1 MIESENER
9 GVKLSMKK
17 KILATLMLSTV
28 VLSNV
33 SYVAVISANDI
44 DSQIE
49 AKNQEI
55 SSLTVQQAAAQ
66 QQVDEI
72 QGQVDEI
79 VAEQAKLNEEN
90 TRLESESASLAAEIE
105 RLSADIVSRDG
116 ALKEQARSAQ
126 VDASASSYINTI
138 LDSKSIVDA
147 VSRVNAMRE
156 IVAANNRMLEQQ
168 KTDKEVIVEKQKA
181 NQEAINTLAAN
192 RQKLEDDAQVLEVR
206 QAELKA
212 AQLNLA
218 AEKATAE
225 DEKSA
230 LLAEKAAAEE
240 AARQAAARQAA
251 YEAQQAALAQQQAA
265 QQQAAVQQVVATQQQ
280 VASTQEQVASVS
292 TPVAES
298 TVTETASV
306 SEQSQAEVAVQQPVA
321 TASSSS
327 TTSTTSSSTT
337 TSSGS
342 SAASNNAKY
351 DASSYPVGEC
361 TWGVKSQVS
370 WVGPYWGNANQ
381 WVASARAE
389 GFSVGTT
396 PQVGAVAVWVGGTYG
411 HVALVTAVES
421 STNIQVSESNYMG
434 RRYIGNHR
442 GWFNPTTT
450 SEGTVYYIYPPY

>member
-1 MIESENER
+1 
-9 GVKLSMKK
+9 MKK

-55 SSLTVQQAAAQ
+55 SSLTEQQAAAQ
-66 QQVDEI
+66 QQVDNI

-90 TRLESESASLAAEIE
+90 ARLESESASLAAEIE

-156 IVAANNRMLEQQ
+156 IVTANNRMLEQQ
-168 KTDKEVIVEKQKA
+168 KTDKEAIVEKQKA
-181 NQEAINTLAAN
+181 NQEAIKTLAAN

-230 LLAEKAAAEE
+230 LLAEKSAAEE

-251 YEAQQAALAQQQAA
+251 YEAQQVALAQQQAA
-265 QQQAAVQQVVATQQQ
+265 
-280 VASTQEQVASVS
+280 SIVS
-292 TPVAES
+292 TPVAQS
-298 TVTETASV
+298 STETVVTSSQSQV
-306 SEQSQAEVAVQQPVA
+306 VEQSTTVSTPSN
-321 TASSSS
+321 SSSS
-327 TTSTTSSSTT
+327 SSS
-337 TSSGS
+337 SSS

-351 DASSYPVGEC
+351 DAKSYYVGEC

-396 PQVGAVAVWVGGTYG
+396 PQVGAVAVWVGGAYG

-450 SEGTVYYIYPPY
+450 SEGTVYYIYPSY

>member
-1 MIESENER
+1 
-9 GVKLSMKK
+9 MKK

-55 SSLTVQQAAAQ
+55 SSLTEQQAAAQ
-66 QQVDEI
+66 QQVDNI

-90 TRLESESASLAAEIE
+90 ARLESESASLAAEIE

-156 IVAANNRMLEQQ
+156 IVTANNRMLEQQ
-168 KTDKEVIVEKQKA
+168 KTDKEAIVEKQKA
-181 NQEAINTLAAN
+181 NQEAIKTLAAN

-230 LLAEKAAAEE
+230 LLAEKSAAEE

-251 YEAQQAALAQQQAA
+251 YEAQQVALAQQQAA
-265 QQQAAVQQVVATQQQ
+265 
-280 VASTQEQVASVS
+280 SIVS
-292 TPVAES
+292 TPVAQS
-298 TVTETASV
+298 STETVVTS
-306 SEQSQAEVAVQQPVA
+306 SQSQVVEQTTTVSTPSN
-321 TASSSS
+321 SSSS
-327 TTSTTSSSTT
+327 SSS
-337 TSSGS
+337 SSS
-342 SAASNNAKY
+342 SAASNNARY
-351 DASSYPVGEC
+351 NASSYPVGEC
-361 TWGVKSQVS
+361 TWGVKSQLS

-396 PQVGAVAVWVGGTYG
+396 PQVGAVAVWVGGAYG

-450 SEGTVYYIYPPY
+450 SEGTVYYIYPSY

>member
-1 MIESENER
+1 
-9 GVKLSMKK
+9 MKK
-17 KILATLMLSTV
+17 KIFATLMLSTV

-49 AKNQEI
+49 VKNQEI
-55 SSLTVQQAAAQ
+55 SSLTAQQAAAQ
-66 QQVDEI
+66 QQVDNI
-72 QGQVDEI
+72 QAQVDEI

-90 TRLESESASLAAEIE
+90 ARLESESASLEAEIE

-156 IVAANNRMLEQQ
+156 IVTANNRMLEQQ
-168 KTDKEVIVEKQKA
+168 KTDKEAIVEKQKA
-181 NQEAINTLAAN
+181 NQEAIKTLAAN

-230 LLAEKAAAEE
+230 LLAEKSAAEE

-251 YEAQQAALAQQQAA
+251 YEAQQVALAQQQAA
-265 QQQAAVQQVVATQQQ
+265 SIVSIPVAQSSTETVVTSSQSQVVEQ
-280 VASTQEQVASVS
+280 STTVS
-292 TPVAES
+292 TPS
-298 TVTETASV
+298 N
-306 SEQSQAEVAVQQPVA
+306 
-321 TASSSS
+321 SSSS
-327 TTSTTSSSTT
+327 SSS
-337 TSSGS
+337 SSS
-342 SAASNNAKY
+342 SAASNNARY
-351 DASSYPVGEC
+351 NASSYPVGEC

-396 PQVGAVAVWVGGTYG
+396 PQVGAVAVWVGGAYG
-411 HVALVTAVES
+411 HVALVSAVES

-450 SEGTVYYIYPPY
+450 SEGTVYYIYPSY

>member
-1 MIESENER
+1 
-9 GVKLSMKK
+9 MKK

-55 SSLTVQQAAAQ
+55 SSLTEQQAAAQ
-66 QQVDEI
+66 QQVDNI

-90 TRLESESASLAAEIE
+90 ARLESESASLVAEIE

-156 IVAANNRMLEQQ
+156 IVSANNRMLEQQ
-168 KTDKEVIVEKQKA
+168 KTDKEAIVEKQKA
-181 NQEAINTLAAN
+181 NQEAIKTLAAN

-230 LLAEKAAAEE
+230 LLAEKSAAEE

-251 YEAQQAALAQQQAA
+251 YEAQQVALAQQQAA
-265 QQQAAVQQVVATQQQ
+265 SIVSIPVAQSSTETVVTSSQSQVVEQ
-280 VASTQEQVASVS
+280 STTVS
-292 TPVAES
+292 TPS
-298 TVTETASV
+298 N
-306 SEQSQAEVAVQQPVA
+306 
-321 TASSSS
+321 SSSS
-327 TTSTTSSSTT
+327 SSS
-337 TSSGS
+337 SSS
-342 SAASNNAKY
+342 SAASNNARY
-351 DASSYPVGEC
+351 NASSYPVGEC
-361 TWGVKSQVS
+361 TWGVKSQLS

-396 PQVGAVAVWVGGTYG
+396 PQVGAVAVWVGGAYG

-450 SEGTVYYIYPPY
+450 SEGTVYYIYPSY

>member
-1 MIESENER
+1 
-9 GVKLSMKK
+9 MKK

-33 SYVAVISANDI
+33 SYVTVISANDI

-55 SSLTVQQAAAQ
+55 SSLTEQQAAAQ
-66 QQVDEI
+66 QQVDNI

-90 TRLESESASLAAEIE
+90 ARLESESASLAAEIE

-156 IVAANNRMLEQQ
+156 IVTANNRMLEQQ
-168 KTDKEVIVEKQKA
+168 KTDKEAIVEKQKA
-181 NQEAINTLAAN
+181 NQEAIKTLAAN

-225 DEKSA
+225 DEKSG
-230 LLAEKAAAEE
+230 LLAEKSAAEE

-251 YEAQQAALAQQQAA
+251 YEAQQVALAQQQAA
-265 QQQAAVQQVVATQQQ
+265 
-280 VASTQEQVASVS
+280 SIVS
-292 TPVAES
+292 TPVAQPS
-298 TVTETASV
+298 TETVVTSSQSQV
-306 SEQSQAEVAVQQPVA
+306 VEQSTTVS
-321 TASSSS
+321 TSSNSSSS
-327 TTSTTSSSTT
+327 NSSS
-337 TSSGS
+337 SSPSLSS
-342 SAASNNAKY
+342 SAASNNARY

-361 TWGVKSQVS
+361 TWGVKSQLS

-396 PQVGAVAVWVGGTYG
+396 PQVGAVAVWVGGAYG

-450 SEGTVYYIYPPY
+450 SEGTVYYIYPSY

>member
-1 MIESENER
+1 
-9 GVKLSMKK
+9 MKK

-55 SSLTVQQAAAQ
+55 SSLTEQQAAAQ
-66 QQVDEI
+66 QQVDNI

-90 TRLESESASLAAEIE
+90 ARLESESASLAAEIE

-156 IVAANNRMLEQQ
+156 IVSANNRMLEQQ
-168 KTDKEVIVEKQKA
+168 KTDKEAILEKQKA
-181 NQEAINTLAAN
+181 NQEAIKTLAAN

-230 LLAEKAAAEE
+230 LLAEKSAAEE

-251 YEAQQAALAQQQAA
+251 YEAQQVALAQQQAA
-265 QQQAAVQQVVATQQQ
+265 
-280 VASTQEQVASVS
+280 SIVS
-292 TPVAES
+292 TPVAQPS
-298 TVTETASV
+298 TETVVTS
-306 SEQSQAEVAVQQPVA
+306 SQSQVVEQTTTVSTPSN
-321 TASSSS
+321 SSSS
-327 TTSTTSSSTT
+327 SPSSS
-337 TSSGS
+337 S
-342 SAASNNAKY
+342 SAASNNARY

-361 TWGVKSQVS
+361 TWGVKSQLS

-396 PQVGAVAVWVGGTYG
+396 PQVGAVAVWVGGAYG

-450 SEGTVYYIYPPY
+450 SEGTVYYIYPSY

>member
-1 MIESENER
+1 
-9 GVKLSMKK
+9 
-17 KILATLMLSTV
+17 MLSTV

-49 AKNQEI
+49 VKNKEI
-55 SSLTVQQAAAQ
+55 SSLTAQQAAAQ
-66 QQVDEI
+66 QQVDNI
-72 QGQVDEI
+72 QAQVDEI

-90 TRLESESASLAAEIE
+90 ARLESESASLEAEIE

-156 IVAANNRMLEQQ
+156 IVTANNRMLEQQ
-168 KTDKEVIVEKQKA
+168 KTDKEAIVEKQKA
-181 NQEAINTLAAN
+181 NQEAIKTLAAN

-230 LLAEKAAAEE
+230 LLAEKSAAEE

-251 YEAQQAALAQQQAA
+251 YEAQQVALAQQQAA
-265 QQQAAVQQVVATQQQ
+265 
-280 VASTQEQVASVS
+280 SIVS
-292 TPVAES
+292 TPVAQS
-298 TVTETASV
+298 STETVVTSSQSQV
-306 SEQSQAEVAVQQPVA
+306 VEQSTTVSTPSN
-321 TASSSS
+321 SSSS
-327 TTSTTSSSTT
+327 SSS
-337 TSSGS
+337 SSS
-342 SAASNNAKY
+342 SAASNNARY
-351 DASSYPVGEC
+351 NASSYPVGEC
-361 TWGVKSQVS
+361 TWGVKSQLS

-396 PQVGAVAVWVGGTYG
+396 PQVGAVAVWVGGAYG
-411 HVALVTAVES
+411 HVAVVTAVES

-450 SEGTVYYIYPPY
+450 SEGTVYYIYPSY

>member
-1 MIESENER
+1 
-9 GVKLSMKK
+9 MKK

-55 SSLTVQQAAAQ
+55 SSLTEQQAAAQ
-66 QQVDEI
+66 QQVDNI

-90 TRLESESASLAAEIE
+90 ARLESESASLVAEIE

-156 IVAANNRMLEQQ
+156 IVTANNRMLEQQ
-168 KTDKEVIVEKQKA
+168 KTDKEAILEKQKA
-181 NQEAINTLAAN
+181 NQEAIRTLAAN

-230 LLAEKAAAEE
+230 LLAEKSAAEE

-251 YEAQQAALAQQQAA
+251 YEAQQVALAQQQAA
-265 QQQAAVQQVVATQQQ
+265 
-280 VASTQEQVASVS
+280 SIVS
-292 TPVAES
+292 TPVAQPS
-298 TVTETASV
+298 TETVVTSSQSQV
-306 SEQSQAEVAVQQPVA
+306 VEQSTTVSTPSN
-321 TASSSS
+321 SSSS
-327 TTSTTSSSTT
+327 SSS
-337 TSSGS
+337 SSS
-342 SAASNNAKY
+342 SAASNNARY
-351 DASSYPVGEC
+351 DAKSYYVGEC
-361 TWGVKSQVS
+361 TWGVKSQLS

-396 PQVGAVAVWVGGTYG
+396 PQVGAVAVWVGGAYG

-450 SEGTVYYIYPPY
+450 SEGTVYYIYPSY

>member
-1 MIESENER
+1 
-9 GVKLSMKK
+9 MKK

-33 SYVAVISANDI
+33 SYVTVISANDI

-55 SSLTVQQAAAQ
+55 SSLTEQQAAAQ
-66 QQVDEI
+66 QQVDNI

-90 TRLESESASLAAEIE
+90 ARLESESASLAAEIE
-105 RLSADIVSRDG
+105 RLSTDIVSRDG

-156 IVAANNRMLEQQ
+156 IVTANNRMLEQQ
-168 KTDKEVIVEKQKA
+168 KTDKEAIVEKQKA
-181 NQEAINTLAAN
+181 NQEAIKTLAAN

-225 DEKSA
+225 DEKSG
-230 LLAEKAAAEE
+230 LLAEKSAAEE

-251 YEAQQAALAQQQAA
+251 YEAQQVALAQQQAA
-265 QQQAAVQQVVATQQQ
+265 
-280 VASTQEQVASVS
+280 SIVS
-292 TPVAES
+292 TPVAQS
-298 TVTETASV
+298 STETVVTSSQSQV
-306 SEQSQAEVAVQQPVA
+306 VEQSTTVSTPSN
-321 TASSSS
+321 SSSS
-327 TTSTTSSSTT
+327 SSS
-337 TSSGS
+337 SSS
-342 SAASNNAKY
+342 SAASNNARY

-361 TWGVKSQVS
+361 TWGVKSQLS

-396 PQVGAVAVWVGGTYG
+396 PQVGAVAVWVGGVYG

-450 SEGTVYYIYPPY
+450 SEGTVYYVYPSY

>member
-1 MIESENER
+1 
-9 GVKLSMKK
+9 MKK

-49 AKNQEI
+49 VKNKEI
-55 SSLTVQQAAAQ
+55 SSLTAQQAAAQ
-66 QQVDEI
+66 QQVDNI
-72 QGQVDEI
+72 QAQVDEI

-90 TRLESESASLAAEIE
+90 ARLESESASLEAEIE

-156 IVAANNRMLEQQ
+156 IVTANNRMLEQQ
-168 KTDKEVIVEKQKA
+168 KTDKEAIVEKQKA
-181 NQEAINTLAAN
+181 NQEAIKTLAAN

-230 LLAEKAAAEE
+230 LLAEKSAAEE

-251 YEAQQAALAQQQAA
+251 YEAQQVALAQQQAA
-265 QQQAAVQQVVATQQQ
+265 
-280 VASTQEQVASVS
+280 SIVS
-292 TPVAES
+292 TPVAQS
-298 TVTETASV
+298 STETVVTSSQSQV
-306 SEQSQAEVAVQQPVA
+306 VEQSTTVSTPSN
-321 TASSSS
+321 SSSS
-327 TTSTTSSSTT
+327 SSS
-337 TSSGS
+337 SSS
-342 SAASNNAKY
+342 SAASNNARY
-351 DASSYPVGEC
+351 NASSYPVGEC
-361 TWGVKSQVS
+361 TWGVKSQLS

-396 PQVGAVAVWVGGTYG
+396 PQVGAVAVWVGGAYG
-411 HVALVTAVES
+411 HVALVSAVES

-450 SEGTVYYIYPPY
+450 SEGTVYYIYPSY

>member
-1 MIESENER
+1 
-9 GVKLSMKK
+9 MKK

-55 SSLTVQQAAAQ
+55 SSLTEQQAAAQ
-66 QQVDEI
+66 QQVDNI

-90 TRLESESASLAAEIE
+90 ARLESESASLVAEIE

-156 IVAANNRMLEQQ
+156 IVSANNRMLEQQ
-168 KTDKEVIVEKQKA
+168 KTDKEAILEKQKA
-181 NQEAINTLAAN
+181 NQEAIKTLAAN

-230 LLAEKAAAEE
+230 LLAEKSVAEE

-251 YEAQQAALAQQQAA
+251 YEAQQVALAQQQAA
-265 QQQAAVQQVVATQQQ
+265 
-280 VASTQEQVASVS
+280 SIVS
-292 TPVAES
+292 TPVAQSS
-298 TVTETASV
+298 TEIVVTSSQSQV
-306 SEQSQAEVAVQQPVA
+306 VEQSTTVSTPSN
-321 TASSSS
+321 SSSS
-327 TTSTTSSSTT
+327 SPSSS
-337 TSSGS
+337 S
-342 SAASNNAKY
+342 SAASNNARY

-361 TWGVKSQVS
+361 TWGVKSQLS

-396 PQVGAVAVWVGGTYG
+396 PQVGAVAVWVGGAYG

-450 SEGTVYYIYPPY
+450 SEGTVYYIYPSY

>member
-1 MIESENER
+1 
-9 GVKLSMKK
+9 MKK

-33 SYVAVISANDI
+33 SYVTVISANDI

-55 SSLTVQQAAAQ
+55 SSLTEQQATAQ
-66 QQVDEI
+66 QQVDNI

-90 TRLESESASLAAEIE
+90 ARLESESASLAAEIE

-156 IVAANNRMLEQQ
+156 IVTANNRMLEQQ
-168 KTDKEVIVEKQKA
+168 KTDKEAIVEKQKA
-181 NQEAINTLAAN
+181 NQEAIKTLAAN

-230 LLAEKAAAEE
+230 LLAEKSAAEE

-251 YEAQQAALAQQQAA
+251 YEAQQVALAQQQAA
-265 QQQAAVQQVVATQQQ
+265 
-280 VASTQEQVASVS
+280 SIVS
-292 TPVAES
+292 TPVAQPS
-298 TVTETASV
+298 TETVVTSSQSQV
-306 SEQSQAEVAVQQPVA
+306 VEQSTTVS
-321 TASSSS
+321 TSSNSSSS
-327 TTSTTSSSTT
+327 NSSS
-337 TSSGS
+337 SSPSSSS
-342 SAASNNAKY
+342 SAASNNARY
-351 DASSYPVGEC
+351 DAKSYYVGEC

-396 PQVGAVAVWVGGTYG
+396 PQVGAVAVWVGGAYG

-450 SEGTVYYIYPPY
+450 SEGTVYYIYPSY

>member
-1 MIESENER
+1 
-9 GVKLSMKK
+9 MKK

-49 AKNQEI
+49 VKNQEI
-55 SSLTVQQAAAQ
+55 SSLTEQQAAAQ
-66 QQVDEI
+66 QQVDNI

-90 TRLESESASLAAEIE
+90 ARLESESASLAAEIE

-156 IVAANNRMLEQQ
+156 IVTANNRMLEQQ
-168 KTDKEVIVEKQKA
+168 KTDKEAIVEKQKA
-181 NQEAINTLAAN
+181 NQEAIKTLAAN

-225 DEKSA
+225 DEKSG
-230 LLAEKAAAEE
+230 LLAEKSAAEE

-251 YEAQQAALAQQQAA
+251 YEAQQVALAQQQAA
-265 QQQAAVQQVVATQQQ
+265 
-280 VASTQEQVASVS
+280 SIVS
-292 TPVAES
+292 TPVAQS
-298 TVTETASV
+298 STETVVTSSQSQV
-306 SEQSQAEVAVQQPVA
+306 VEQSTTVSTPSN
-321 TASSSS
+321 SSSS
-327 TTSTTSSSTT
+327 SSS
-337 TSSGS
+337 SSS
-342 SAASNNAKY
+342 SAASNNARY

-361 TWGVKSQVS
+361 TWGVKSQLS

-396 PQVGAVAVWVGGTYG
+396 PQVGAVAVWVGGVYG

-450 SEGTVYYIYPPY
+450 SEGTVYYVYPSY

>member
-1 MIESENER
+1 
-9 GVKLSMKK
+9 MKK

-55 SSLTVQQAAAQ
+55 SSLTEQQAAAQ
-66 QQVDEI
+66 QQVDNI

-90 TRLESESASLAAEIE
+90 ARLESESASLAAEIE

-156 IVAANNRMLEQQ
+156 IVTANNRMLEQQ
-168 KTDKEVIVEKQKA
+168 KTDKEAIVEKQKA
-181 NQEAINTLAAN
+181 NQEAIKTLAAN

-230 LLAEKAAAEE
+230 LLAEKSAAEE

-251 YEAQQAALAQQQAA
+251 YEAQQVALAQQQAA
-265 QQQAAVQQVVATQQQ
+265 SIVLTPVAQSSTETVVTSSQSQVVEQ
-280 VASTQEQVASVS
+280 STTVS
-292 TPVAES
+292 TPS
-298 TVTETASV
+298 N
-306 SEQSQAEVAVQQPVA
+306 
-321 TASSSS
+321 SSSS
-327 TTSTTSSSTT
+327 SSS
-337 TSSGS
+337 SSS
-342 SAASNNAKY
+342 SAAYNNARY

-361 TWGVKSQVS
+361 TWGVKSQMS

-396 PQVGAVAVWVGGTYG
+396 PQVGAVAVWVGGAYG

-450 SEGTVYYIYPPY
+450 SEGTVYYIYPSY

>member
-1 MIESENER
+1 
-9 GVKLSMKK
+9 MKK
-17 KILATLMLSTV
+17 RILATLMLSTV
-28 VLSNV
+28 VLSNFN
-33 SYVAVISANDI
+33 YVAVINANDV
-44 DSQIE
+44 DSQIA
-49 AKNQEI
+49 AKNQQINE
-55 SSLTVQQAAAQ
+55 LTAQQAAAQ
-66 QQVDEI
+66 QQVASI

-79 VAEQAKLNEEN
+79 VAEQEKLTEEN
-90 TRLESESASLAAEIE
+90 IRLEEESQILSADID

-126 VDASASSYINTI
+126 VDGSASSYINTI

-156 IVAANNRMLEQQ
+156 IVSANNRMLEQQ
-168 KTDKEVIVEKQKA
+168 KLDKEAIVEKQKA
-181 NQEAINTLAAN
+181 NQEAINVLAAN
-192 RQKLEDDAQVLEVR
+192 RQKLEDDAQILQVR
-206 QAELKA
+206 QAELQV

-225 DEKSA
+225 DEKNS
-230 LLAEKAAAEE
+230 LLEQKAAAEE
-240 AARQAAARQAA
+240 AARQAAARQAE
-251 YEAQQAALAQQQAA
+251 YEAQQRALAQQQAA
-265 QQQAAVQQVVATQQQ
+265 SVTAPIVTAPVNTSSNSAVVQQVAQT
-280 VASTQEQVASVS
+280 
-292 TPVAES
+292 
-298 TVTETASV
+298 TVTESV
-306 SEQSQAEVAVQQPVA
+306 PVS

-327 TTSTTSSSTT
+327 SS
-337 TSSGS
+337 
-342 SAASNNAKY
+342 ASNNAQY
-351 DASSYPVGEC
+351 NASSYPVGEC

-450 SEGTVYYIYPPY
+450 SEGAVYYIYP

>member
-1 MIESENER
+1 
-9 GVKLSMKK
+9 MKK

-49 AKNQEI
+49 VKNQEI
-55 SSLTVQQAAAQ
+55 SSLTAQQAAAQ
-66 QQVDEI
+66 QQVDNI
-72 QGQVDEI
+72 QAQVDEI

-90 TRLESESASLAAEIE
+90 ARLESESASLAAEIE

-156 IVAANNRMLEQQ
+156 IVTANNRMLEQQ
-168 KTDKEVIVEKQKA
+168 KTDKEAIVEKQKA
-181 NQEAINTLAAN
+181 NQEAIKTLAAN

-230 LLAEKAAAEE
+230 LLAEKSAAEE

-251 YEAQQAALAQQQAA
+251 YEAQQVALAQQQAA
-265 QQQAAVQQVVATQQQ
+265 
-280 VASTQEQVASVS
+280 SIVS
-292 TPVAES
+292 TPVAQS
-298 TVTETASV
+298 STETVVTSSQSQV
-306 SEQSQAEVAVQQPVA
+306 VEQSTTVSTPSN
-321 TASSSS
+321 SSSS
-327 TTSTTSSSTT
+327 SSS
-337 TSSGS
+337 SSS
-342 SAASNNAKY
+342 SAASNNARY

-361 TWGVKSQVS
+361 TWGVKSQLS

-396 PQVGAVAVWVGGTYG
+396 PQVGAVAVWVGGAYG

-450 SEGTVYYIYPPY
+450 SEGTVYYIYPSY

>member
-1 MIESENER
+1 
-9 GVKLSMKK
+9 MKK
-17 KILATLMLSTV
+17 KIFATLMLSTV

-49 AKNQEI
+49 VKNQEI
-55 SSLTVQQAAAQ
+55 SSLTAQQAAAQ
-66 QQVDEI
+66 QQVDNI
-72 QGQVDEI
+72 QAQVDEI

-90 TRLESESASLAAEIE
+90 ARLESESASLEAEIE

-156 IVAANNRMLEQQ
+156 IVTANNRMLEQQ
-168 KTDKEVIVEKQKA
+168 KTDKEAIVEKQKA
-181 NQEAINTLAAN
+181 NQEAIKTLAAN

-230 LLAEKAAAEE
+230 LLAEKSAAEE

-251 YEAQQAALAQQQAA
+251 YEAQQVALAQQQAA
-265 QQQAAVQQVVATQQQ
+265 
-280 VASTQEQVASVS
+280 SIVS
-292 TPVAES
+292 TPVAQS
-298 TVTETASV
+298 STETVVTSSQSQV
-306 SEQSQAEVAVQQPVA
+306 VEQSTTVSTPSN
-321 TASSSS
+321 SSSS
-327 TTSTTSSSTT
+327 SSS
-337 TSSGS
+337 SSS
-342 SAASNNAKY
+342 SAASNNARY
-351 DASSYPVGEC
+351 NASSYPVGEC
-361 TWGVKSQVS
+361 TWGVKSQLS

-396 PQVGAVAVWVGGTYG
+396 PQVGAVAVWVGGAYG
-411 HVALVTAVES
+411 HVALVSAVES

-450 SEGTVYYIYPPY
+450 SEGTVYYIYPSY

>member
-1 MIESENER
+1 
-9 GVKLSMKK
+9 MKK

-55 SSLTVQQAAAQ
+55 SSLTEQQAAAQ
-66 QQVDEI
+66 QQVDNI

-90 TRLESESASLAAEIE
+90 ARLESESASLAAEIE

-156 IVAANNRMLEQQ
+156 IVTANNRMLEQQ
-168 KTDKEVIVEKQKA
+168 KTDKEAIVEKQKA
-181 NQEAINTLAAN
+181 NQEAIKTLAAN

-230 LLAEKAAAEE
+230 LLAEKSAAEE

-251 YEAQQAALAQQQAA
+251 YEAQQVALAQQQAA
-265 QQQAAVQQVVATQQQ
+265 
-280 VASTQEQVASVS
+280 SIVS
-292 TPVAES
+292 TPVAQS
-298 TVTETASV
+298 STETVVTSSQSQV
-306 SEQSQAEVAVQQPVA
+306 VEQSTTVSTPSN
-321 TASSSS
+321 SSSS
-327 TTSTTSSSTT
+327 SSS
-337 TSSGS
+337 SSS
-342 SAASNNAKY
+342 SAASNNARY

-396 PQVGAVAVWVGGTYG
+396 PQVGAVAVWVGGAYG

-450 SEGTVYYIYPPY
+450 SEGTVYYIYPSY

>member
-1 MIESENER
+1 
-9 GVKLSMKK
+9 MKK
-17 KILATLMLSTV
+17 KIFATLMLSTV

-49 AKNQEI
+49 VKNQEI
-55 SSLTVQQAAAQ
+55 SSLTAQQAAAQ
-66 QQVDEI
+66 QQVDNI
-72 QGQVDEI
+72 QAQVDEI

-90 TRLESESASLAAEIE
+90 ARLESESASLGAEIE

-156 IVAANNRMLEQQ
+156 IVTANNRMLEQQ
-168 KTDKEVIVEKQKA
+168 KTDKEAIVEKQKA
-181 NQEAINTLAAN
+181 NQEAIKTLAAN

-230 LLAEKAAAEE
+230 LLAEKSAAEE

-251 YEAQQAALAQQQAA
+251 YEAQQVALAQQQAA
-265 QQQAAVQQVVATQQQ
+265 
-280 VASTQEQVASVS
+280 SIVS
-292 TPVAES
+292 TPVAQS
-298 TVTETASV
+298 STETVVTSSQSQV
-306 SEQSQAEVAVQQPVA
+306 VEQSTTVSTPSN
-321 TASSSS
+321 SSSS
-327 TTSTTSSSTT
+327 SSS
-337 TSSGS
+337 SSS

-351 DASSYPVGEC
+351 DAKSYYVGEC

-396 PQVGAVAVWVGGTYG
+396 PQVGAVAVWVGGAYG
-411 HVALVTAVES
+411 HVAVVTAVES

-434 RRYIGNHR
+434 RRYIDNHR

-450 SEGTVYYIYPPY
+450 SEGTVYYIYPSY

>member
-1 MIESENER
+1 
-9 GVKLSMKK
+9 MKK

-55 SSLTVQQAAAQ
+55 SSLTEQQAAAQ
-66 QQVDEI
+66 QQVDNI

-90 TRLESESASLAAEIE
+90 ARLESESASLEAEIE

-156 IVAANNRMLEQQ
+156 IVSANNRMLEQQ
-168 KTDKEVIVEKQKA
+168 KTDKEAILEKQKA
-181 NQEAINTLAAN
+181 NQEAIKTLAAN

-230 LLAEKAAAEE
+230 LLAEKSAAEE

-251 YEAQQAALAQQQAA
+251 YEAQQVALAQQQAA
-265 QQQAAVQQVVATQQQ
+265 SIVSIPVAQSSTETVVTSSQSQVVEQ
-280 VASTQEQVASVS
+280 STTVS
-292 TPVAES
+292 TPS
-298 TVTETASV
+298 N
-306 SEQSQAEVAVQQPVA
+306 
-321 TASSSS
+321 SSSS
-327 TTSTTSSSTT
+327 SSSL
-337 TSSGS
+337 SS
-342 SAASNNAKY
+342 SAASNNARY

-361 TWGVKSQVS
+361 TWGVKSQLS

-381 WVASARAE
+381 WGASARAE

-396 PQVGAVAVWVGGTYG
+396 PQVGAVAVWDGGPYG
-411 HVALVTAVES
+411 HVAVVTAVES

-450 SEGTVYYIYPPY
+450 SEGTVYYIYPSY

>member
-1 MIESENER
+1 
-9 GVKLSMKK
+9 MKK

-49 AKNQEI
+49 VKNQEI
-55 SSLTVQQAAAQ
+55 SSLTAQQAAAQ
-66 QQVDEI
+66 QQVDNI
-72 QGQVDEI
+72 QAQVDEI

-90 TRLESESASLAAEIE
+90 ARLESESASLEAEIE

-156 IVAANNRMLEQQ
+156 IVTANNRMLEQQ
-168 KTDKEVIVEKQKA
+168 KTDKEAIVEKQKA
-181 NQEAINTLAAN
+181 NQEAIKTLAAN

-230 LLAEKAAAEE
+230 LLAEKSAAEE

-251 YEAQQAALAQQQAA
+251 YEAQQVALAQQQAA
-265 QQQAAVQQVVATQQQ
+265 
-280 VASTQEQVASVS
+280 SIVS
-292 TPVAES
+292 TPVAQPS
-298 TVTETASV
+298 TETVVTSSQSQV
-306 SEQSQAEVAVQQPVA
+306 VEQSTTVSTPSN
-321 TASSSS
+321 SSSS
-327 TTSTTSSSTT
+327 SSS
-337 TSSGS
+337 SSS
-342 SAASNNAKY
+342 SAASNNARY
-351 DASSYPVGEC
+351 NASSYPVGEC
-361 TWGVKSQVS
+361 TWGVKSQLS

-381 WVASARAE
+381 WGASARAE

-396 PQVGAVAVWVGGTYG
+396 PQVGAVAVWGGGAYG
-411 HVALVTAVES
+411 HVAVVTAVES

-450 SEGTVYYIYPPY
+450 SEGTVYYIYPSY

>member
-1 MIESENER
+1 
-9 GVKLSMKK
+9 MKK

-49 AKNQEI
+49 VKNKEI
-55 SSLTVQQAAAQ
+55 SSLTAQQAAAQ
-66 QQVDEI
+66 QQVDNI

-90 TRLESESASLAAEIE
+90 ARLESESASLEAEIE

-156 IVAANNRMLEQQ
+156 IVTANNRMLEQQ
-168 KTDKEVIVEKQKA
+168 KTDKEAIVEKQKA
-181 NQEAINTLAAN
+181 NQEAIKTLAAN

-230 LLAEKAAAEE
+230 LLAEKSAAEE

-251 YEAQQAALAQQQAA
+251 YEAQQVALAQQQAVSIVSTTVA
-265 QQQAAVQQVVATQQQ
+265 QSSTETVVTSSQSQVVEQ
-280 VASTQEQVASVS
+280 STTVS
-292 TPVAES
+292 TPS
-298 TVTETASV
+298 N
-306 SEQSQAEVAVQQPVA
+306 
-321 TASSSS
+321 SSSS
-327 TTSTTSSSTT
+327 SSS
-337 TSSGS
+337 SSS
-342 SAASNNAKY
+342 SAASNNARY
-351 DASSYPVGEC
+351 DAKSYYVGEC

-396 PQVGAVAVWVGGTYG
+396 PQVGAVAVWVGGAYG

-450 SEGTVYYIYPPY
+450 SEGTVYYIYPSY

>member
-1 MIESENER
+1 
-9 GVKLSMKK
+9 MKK
-17 KILATLMLSTV
+17 KIFATLMLSTV

-55 SSLTVQQAAAQ
+55 SSLTEQQAAAQ
-66 QQVDEI
+66 QQVDNI

-90 TRLESESASLAAEIE
+90 ARLESESASLAAEIE

-156 IVAANNRMLEQQ
+156 IVTANNRMLEQQ
-168 KTDKEVIVEKQKA
+168 KTDKEAILEKQKA
-181 NQEAINTLAAN
+181 NQEAIKTLAAN

-230 LLAEKAAAEE
+230 LLAEKSAAEE

-251 YEAQQAALAQQQAA
+251 YEAPQVALAQQQAA
-265 QQQAAVQQVVATQQQ
+265 
-280 VASTQEQVASVS
+280 SIVS
-292 TPVAES
+292 TPVAQS
-298 TVTETASV
+298 STETVVTSSQSQV
-306 SEQSQAEVAVQQPVA
+306 VEQSTTVSTPSN
-321 TASSSS
+321 SSSS
-327 TTSTTSSSTT
+327 SSSL
-337 TSSGS
+337 SS
-342 SAASNNAKY
+342 SAASNNARY

-361 TWGVKSQVS
+361 TWGVKSQLS

-396 PQVGAVAVWVGGTYG
+396 PQVGAVAVWDGGPYG
-411 HVALVTAVES
+411 HVAVVTAVES

-450 SEGTVYYIYPPY
+450 SEGTVYYIYPSY

>member
-1 MIESENER
+1 
-9 GVKLSMKK
+9 MKK

-55 SSLTVQQAAAQ
+55 SSLTAQQAAAQ
-66 QQVDEI
+66 QQVDNI

-90 TRLESESASLAAEIE
+90 ARLESESASLAAEIE

-138 LDSKSIVDA
+138 LDSKSIIDA

-168 KTDKEVIVEKQKA
+168 KTDKEAIVEKQKA
-181 NQEAINTLAAN
+181 NQEAIKTLAAN

-230 LLAEKAAAEE
+230 LLAEKSAAEE

-251 YEAQQAALAQQQAA
+251 YEAQQVALAQQQAA
-265 QQQAAVQQVVATQQQ
+265 
-280 VASTQEQVASVS
+280 SIIS
-292 TPVAES
+292 TPVAQS
-298 TVTETASV
+298 STETVATSSQSQV
-306 SEQSQAEVAVQQPVA
+306 VEQSTTVSTPSN
-321 TASSSS
+321 SSSS
-327 TTSTTSSSTT
+327 SSS
-337 TSSGS
+337 SSS
-342 SAASNNAKY
+342 SAASNNARY
-351 DASSYPVGEC
+351 NASSYPVGEC

-396 PQVGAVAVWVGGTYG
+396 PQVGAVAVWVGGAYG

-450 SEGTVYYIYPPY
+450 SEGAVYYIYPSY

>member
-1 MIESENER
+1 
-9 GVKLSMKK
+9 MKK

-55 SSLTVQQAAAQ
+55 SSLTEQQAAAQ
-66 QQVDEI
+66 QQVDNI

-90 TRLESESASLAAEIE
+90 ARLESESASLAAEIE

-156 IVAANNRMLEQQ
+156 IVSANNRMLEQQ
-168 KTDKEVIVEKQKA
+168 KTDKEAILEKQKA
-181 NQEAINTLAAN
+181 NQEAIKTLAAN

-230 LLAEKAAAEE
+230 LLAEKSAAEE

-251 YEAQQAALAQQQAA
+251 YEAQQVALAQQQAA
-265 QQQAAVQQVVATQQQ
+265 
-280 VASTQEQVASVS
+280 SIVS
-292 TPVAES
+292 TPVAQS
-298 TVTETASV
+298 STETVVTSSQSQV
-306 SEQSQAEVAVQQPVA
+306 VEQSTTVSTPSN
-321 TASSSS
+321 SSSS
-327 TTSTTSSSTT
+327 SSSL
-337 TSSGS
+337 SS
-342 SAASNNAKY
+342 SAASNNARY

-361 TWGVKSQVS
+361 TWGVKSQLS

-381 WVASARAE
+381 WGASARAE

-396 PQVGAVAVWVGGTYG
+396 PQVGAVAVWVGGAYG

-450 SEGTVYYIYPPY
+450 SEGTVYYIYPSY

>member
-1 MIESENER
+1 
-9 GVKLSMKK
+9 MKK

-49 AKNQEI
+49 VKNQEI
-55 SSLTVQQAAAQ
+55 SSLTAQQAAAQ
-66 QQVDEI
+66 QQVDNI
-72 QGQVDEI
+72 QAQVDEI

-90 TRLESESASLAAEIE
+90 ARLESESASLEAEIE

-156 IVAANNRMLEQQ
+156 IVTANNRMLEQQ
-168 KTDKEVIVEKQKA
+168 KTDKEAIVEKQKA
-181 NQEAINTLAAN
+181 NQEAIKTLAAN

-230 LLAEKAAAEE
+230 LLAEKSAAEE

-251 YEAQQAALAQQQAA
+251 YEAQQVALAQQQAVSIVSTTVA
-265 QQQAAVQQVVATQQQ
+265 QSSTETVVTSSQSQVVEQ
-280 VASTQEQVASVS
+280 STTVS
-292 TPVAES
+292 TPS
-298 TVTETASV
+298 N
-306 SEQSQAEVAVQQPVA
+306 
-321 TASSSS
+321 SSSS
-327 TTSTTSSSTT
+327 SSS
-337 TSSGS
+337 SSS
-342 SAASNNAKY
+342 SAASNNARY

-361 TWGVKSQVS
+361 TWGVKSQLS

-396 PQVGAVAVWVGGTYG
+396 PQVGAVAVWVGGAYG
-411 HVALVTAVES
+411 HVALVSAVES

-450 SEGTVYYIYPPY
+450 SEGTVYYIYPSY

>member
-1 MIESENER
+1 
-9 GVKLSMKK
+9 MKK

-55 SSLTVQQAAAQ
+55 SSLTEQQAAAQ
-66 QQVDEI
+66 QQVDNI

-90 TRLESESASLAAEIE
+90 ARLESESASLEAEIE

-156 IVAANNRMLEQQ
+156 IVTANNRMLEQQ
-168 KTDKEVIVEKQKA
+168 KTDKEAIVEKQKA
-181 NQEAINTLAAN
+181 NQEAIKTLAAN

-230 LLAEKAAAEE
+230 LLAEKSAAEE

-251 YEAQQAALAQQQAA
+251 YEAQQVALAQQQAA
-265 QQQAAVQQVVATQQQ
+265 
-280 VASTQEQVASVS
+280 SIVS
-292 TPVAES
+292 TPVAQPS
-298 TVTETASV
+298 TETVVTSSQSQV
-306 SEQSQAEVAVQQPVA
+306 VEQSTTVS
-321 TASSSS
+321 TSSNSSSS
-327 TTSTTSSSTT
+327 NSSS
-337 TSSGS
+337 SSPSLSS
-342 SAASNNAKY
+342 SAASNNARY
-351 DASSYPVGEC
+351 DAKSYYVGEC
-361 TWGVKSQVS
+361 TWGVKSQLS

-396 PQVGAVAVWVGGTYG
+396 PQVGAVAVWVGGAYG
-411 HVALVTAVES
+411 HVALVSAVES

-450 SEGTVYYIYPPY
+450 SEGTVYYIYPSY

>member
-1 MIESENER
+1 
-9 GVKLSMKK
+9 MKK

-55 SSLTVQQAAAQ
+55 SSLTEQQAAAQ
-66 QQVDEI
+66 QQVDNI

-90 TRLESESASLAAEIE
+90 ARLESESASLVAEIE

-156 IVAANNRMLEQQ
+156 IVSANNRMLEQQ
-168 KTDKEVIVEKQKA
+168 KTDKEAILEKQKA
-181 NQEAINTLAAN
+181 NQEAIKTLAAN

-230 LLAEKAAAEE
+230 LLAEKSAAEE

-251 YEAQQAALAQQQAA
+251 YEAQQVALAQQQAA
-265 QQQAAVQQVVATQQQ
+265 SIVSIPVAQSSTETVVTSSQSQVVEQ
-280 VASTQEQVASVS
+280 STTVS
-292 TPVAES
+292 TPS
-298 TVTETASV
+298 N
-306 SEQSQAEVAVQQPVA
+306 
-321 TASSSS
+321 SSSS
-327 TTSTTSSSTT
+327 SSS
-337 TSSGS
+337 SSS
-342 SAASNNAKY
+342 SAASNNARY

-361 TWGVKSQVS
+361 TWGVKSQLS

-396 PQVGAVAVWVGGTYG
+396 PQVGAVAVWVGGAYG

-450 SEGTVYYIYPPY
+450 SEGTVYYIYPSY

>member
-1 MIESENER
+1 
-9 GVKLSMKK
+9 MKK

-55 SSLTVQQAAAQ
+55 SSLTEQQAAAQ
-66 QQVDEI
+66 QQVDNI

-90 TRLESESASLAAEIE
+90 ARLESESASLAAEIE

-156 IVAANNRMLEQQ
+156 IVSANNRMLEQQ
-168 KTDKEVIVEKQKA
+168 KTDKEAILEKQKA
-181 NQEAINTLAAN
+181 NQEAIKTLAAN

-230 LLAEKAAAEE
+230 LLAEKSAAEE

-251 YEAQQAALAQQQAA
+251 YEAQQVALAQQQAA
-265 QQQAAVQQVVATQQQ
+265 
-280 VASTQEQVASVS
+280 SIVS
-292 TPVAES
+292 TPVAQS
-298 TVTETASV
+298 STETVVTSSQSQV
-306 SEQSQAEVAVQQPVA
+306 VEQSTTVSTPSN
-321 TASSSS
+321 SSSS
-327 TTSTTSSSTT
+327 SSS
-337 TSSGS
+337 SSS
-342 SAASNNAKY
+342 SAASNNARY
-351 DASSYPVGEC
+351 NASSYPVGEC
-361 TWGVKSQVS
+361 TWGVKAQLS

-381 WVASARAE
+381 WGASARAE

-396 PQVGAVAVWVGGTYG
+396 PQVGAVAVWVGGAYG

-450 SEGTVYYIYPPY
+450 SEGTVYYIYPSY